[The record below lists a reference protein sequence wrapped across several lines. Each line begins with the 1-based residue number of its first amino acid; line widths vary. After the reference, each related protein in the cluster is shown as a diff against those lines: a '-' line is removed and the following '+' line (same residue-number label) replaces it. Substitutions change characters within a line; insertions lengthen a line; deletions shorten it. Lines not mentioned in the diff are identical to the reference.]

1 VGQHRI
7 TTIDLTTEAADE
19 KRPSKKVVEAVEAET
34 AEAAKKPRRKKVRSK
49 RYQHLRGMVD
59 RTKTYPLAEAVAL
72 VKKTTYAK
80 FGGSIRADV
89 VLTDNKLQTE
99 IAFTHPTGKKIK
111 VAIASETLLDEVEK
125 GKLDFDILVASP
137 EMMPKIAKLAKI
149 LGPRGLM
156 PNPKNGTV
164 TAKPEEKKKELEGGK
179 LMVRTEKKA
188 PLMHTVVGSVAM
200 KEGELVDNVTAL
212 IKAVNARKISK
223 LVLSATM
230 SPGVKVDVSEFIAIK
245 N

>member
-137 EMMPKIAKLAKI
+137 EMMPKIDASALMRCLA
-149 LGPRGLM
+149 G
-156 PNPKNGTV
+156 
-164 TAKPEEKKKELEGGK
+164 
-179 LMVRTEKKA
+179 A
-188 PLMHTVVGSVAM
+188 PFDLNSDLTIGMT
-200 KEGELVDNVTAL
+200 LF
-212 IKAVNARKISK
+212 NA
-223 LVLSATM
+223 
-230 SPGVKVDVSEFIAIK
+230 SPGLRVISSNGSPRK
-245 N
+245 